1 MIRKAKFE
9 EIPALMQIFSNAK
22 GIMYLENTALTDAA
36 SYI

>member
-9 EIPALMQIFSNAK
+9 KIPALLKIFSNAK
-22 GIMYLENTALTDAA
+22 GIMYLGNTALTDAA